1 MNEQN
6 ISSRILPTSATMVGV
21 CMTVIS
27 VHRLI
32 ESSKQVMQGIGVI
45 EILLA
50 GDTLFFL
57 FSALLS
63 YLSMRTKR
71 DPERIEQIAD
81 MGFLLGLVLMVI
93 AAFMLAFQ
101 MTCSVGM
108 CVAFGVQGLAPY
120 WFNVDAAAYL
130 GEEGRSALW
139 LDTEYELLLT
149 QKLILQPRT
158 TGGDISQI
166 NLSQRGY

>member
-21 CMTVIS
+21 CMTVIT

-32 ESSKQVMQGIGVI
+32 ESSKQVMHGIGII

-50 GDTLFFL
+50 ADTLLFL

-71 DPERIEQIAD
+71 NTERIEQIAD
-81 MGFLLGLVLMVI
+81 IGLLLGLVLMVI
-93 AAFMLAFQ
+93 AAFILAFQ
-101 MTCSVGM
+101 
-108 CVAFGVQGLAPY
+108 
-120 WFNVDAAAYL
+120 
-130 GEEGRSALW
+130 
-139 LDTEYELLLT
+139 LT
-149 QKLILQPRT
+149 
-158 TGGDISQI
+158 
-166 NLSQRGY
+166 